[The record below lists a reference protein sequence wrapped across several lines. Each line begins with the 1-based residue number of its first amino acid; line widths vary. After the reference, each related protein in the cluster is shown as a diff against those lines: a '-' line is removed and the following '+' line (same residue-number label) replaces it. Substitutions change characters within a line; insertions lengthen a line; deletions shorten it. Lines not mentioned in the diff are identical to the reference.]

1 MSYTYLLY
9 HIVVRTKR
17 SEPTILPAH
26 ERELYMYIY
35 QFTKAHDSALY
46 RVNGM
51 PDHIHILVSLHPSI
65 AISDFMCDLKTATS
79 KMMKNAKDKYPM
91 FGGWESEYFASTVSK
106 NDQEKIRQY
115 IINQKEHH
123 KKVNS
128 REELIQL
135 CIENGIPYN
144 EKIMG

>member
-17 SEPTILPAH
+17 SEPTIRTAH

-35 QFTKAHDSALY
+35 QFIKAHNSALY

-65 AISDFMCDLKTATS
+65 AIADFMRDLKTATS
-79 KMMKNAKDKYPM
+79 KMMKSAKDKYPM
-91 FGGWESEYFASTVSK
+91 FDGWEPEYYASTVSK

-115 IINQKEHH
+115 IINQKDHH
-123 KKVNS
+123 KRVNS

-144 EKIMG
+144 EKYI

>member
-17 SEPTILPAH
+17 SEPTIRTAH

-35 QFTKAHDSALY
+35 QFIKAHNSALY

-65 AISDFMCDLKTATS
+65 AIADFMRDLKTATS
-79 KMMKNAKDKYPM
+79 KMMKSAKDKYPM
-91 FGGWESEYFASTVSK
+91 FDGWEPEYYASTVSK
-106 NDQEKIRQY
+106 NDQ
-115 IINQKEHH
+115 
-123 KKVNS
+123 
-128 REELIQL
+128 
-135 CIENGIPYN
+135 
-144 EKIMG
+144 